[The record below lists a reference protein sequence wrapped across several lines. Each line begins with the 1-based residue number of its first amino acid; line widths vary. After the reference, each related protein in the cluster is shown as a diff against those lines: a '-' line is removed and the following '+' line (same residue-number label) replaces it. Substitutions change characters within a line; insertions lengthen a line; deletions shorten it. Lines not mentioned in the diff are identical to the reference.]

1 METLYGI
8 TKQEAK
14 VLLNHCEDNVE
25 TLALILW
32 NIGKAESLDSGI
44 EKAKRIKN
52 FANDK

>member
-8 TKQEAK
+8 TKEEAK

-32 NIGKAESLDSGI
+32 DKGKANSLESGI
-44 EKAKRIKN
+44 NKAKRIKN
-52 FANDK
+52 FAQK

>member
-1 METLYGI
+1 METLYNL

-14 VLLNHCEDNVE
+14 ILLNHCGNDIEV
-25 TLALILW
+25 LALLLW

-52 FANDK
+52 FAQK

>member
-14 VLLNHCEDNVE
+14 VLLNHCENDVGK
-25 TLALILW
+25 LALILW
-32 NIGKAESLDSGI
+32 NIGKVESLDSGI
-44 EKAKRIKN
+44 EKAKKIKN